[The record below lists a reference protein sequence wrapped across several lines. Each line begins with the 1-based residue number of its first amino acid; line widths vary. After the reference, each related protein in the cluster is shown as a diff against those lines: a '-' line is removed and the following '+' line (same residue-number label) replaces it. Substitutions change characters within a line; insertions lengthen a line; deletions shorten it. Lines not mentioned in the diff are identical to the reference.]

1 MLIVSCQADSDS
13 PFNKPEYISLF
24 AKCAASCGASAVRIE
39 GINNLK
45 DVSSKVQIPII
56 GLVKDHYPDG
66 TVRISRNESDIKEI
80 LKYTDTVA
88 IDGTSREG
96 GPEFIKYIKNK
107 YNCKIVADVSYDM
120 EALKC
125 ADYSDYISTA
135 LSGYTAGETTPE
147 EPDYSLIRL
156 IAHALPDK
164 KLIAEGRFNTPEK
177 AVKAIITGANY
188 VCVGSAITNPCRII
202 KWYNEELN
210 EIPLLDC

>member
-24 AKCAASCGASAVRIE
+24 AKCAESCGARAVRIE
-39 GINNLK
+39 GIDNLK
-45 DVSSKVQIPII
+45 EVSSKVQIPII
-56 GLVKDHYPDG
+56 GLVKDHYSDG

-88 IDGTSREG
+88 IDGTFREE

-107 YNCKIVADVSYDM
+107 YNCKIVADISSAM

-135 LSGYTAGETTPE
+135 LSGYTGEEIPE

-177 AVKAIITGANY
+177 AAKARITGANY

-210 EIPLLDC
+210 RIPISDC

>member
-1 MLIVSCQADSDS
+1 MLIVSCQAESDS

-24 AKCAASCGASAVRIE
+24 AKCAESCGASAVRIE

-107 YNCKIVADVSYDM
+107 YNCKIVADVSYAM

-156 IAHALPDK
+156 IAHALPEK

-210 EIPLLDC
+210 EIPILDC

>member
-24 AKCAASCGASAVRIE
+24 AKCAESCGACAVRIE
-39 GINNLK
+39 GIDNLK
-45 DVSSKVQIPII
+45 NVSSKVQIPII
-56 GLVKDHYPDG
+56 GLVKDYYSDG
-66 TVRISRNESDIKEI
+66 AVRISRNEPDIKEI
-80 LKYTDTVA
+80 LKYTDIVA
-88 IDGTSREG
+88 IDGTFREE

-107 YNCKIVADVSYDM
+107 YNCKIVADVSNAM

-135 LSGYTAGETTPE
+135 LSGYTGEETPE

-156 IAHALPDK
+156 IVHALPDK

-177 AVKAIITGANY
+177 AVKAKITGANY

-202 KWYNEELN
+202 KWYNEKLN
-210 EIPLLDC
+210 EIPILDC

>member
-24 AKCAASCGASAVRIE
+24 AKCAESCGACAVRIE
-39 GINNLK
+39 GIDNLK

-56 GLVKDHYPDG
+56 GLVKDYYSDG
-66 TVRISRNESDIKEI
+66 AVRISRNEPDIKEI

-88 IDGTSREG
+88 IDGTFREE

-107 YNCKIVADVSYDM
+107 YNCKIVADVSNAM

-135 LSGYTAGETTPE
+135 LSGYTGKETPE

-156 IAHALPDK
+156 IVHALPDK

-177 AVKAIITGANY
+177 AVKAKITGANY

-202 KWYNEELN
+202 KWYNEKLN
-210 EIPLLDC
+210 EIPILDC

>member
-24 AKCAASCGASAVRIE
+24 AKCAESCGASAVRIE

-107 YNCKIVADVSYDM
+107 YNCNIVADVLM
-120 EALKC
+120 LWKLLNVQIIPT
-125 ADYSDYISTA
+125 IS
-135 LSGYTAGETTPE
+135 LLLYLGILLGKQLQKN
-147 EPDYSLIRL
+147 LI
-156 IAHALPDK
+156 I
-164 KLIAEGRFNTPEK
+164 
-177 AVKAIITGANY
+177 V
-188 VCVGSAITNPCRII
+188 
-202 KWYNEELN
+202 
-210 EIPLLDC
+210 